1 MRAARCASTAADSGV
16 LPSSSRALAKAGWA
30 ASRPSTISASPP
42 RIAAKSWTTGSG
54 SAAASR
60 RSSSVRSA
68 RQLVKPCSRAT
79 ARCASARRAAG
90 SARRISGSRSL
101 ASFFRN
107 SRLGRSGSSMAH
119 HLSMCPVSAGS
130 GGRWFLRR
138 YGTGGFDPSRGPCA
152 AWTAEAESTTGR
164 RQVKA
169 SCKIAGAMPHL
180 VCGCCHGSTA
190 APIGLVS
197 PRGSRRAAGAAHGR
211 PTAEASRPTP
221 NPGVQGYSPPPPPVS
236 PIKGLIDFHTPPP
249 PAIFGRAIDDD
260 ELAALAASRQMEA
273 IVFKNHVTH
282 TADRAWLVRKHV
294 PGIKVFGGITL
305 NRAVGGLNPQAVE
318 WMWRMQGGYG
328 RVVWFPTFD
337 ADNHVR
343 KSGTAPSGL
352 RVVDEGGAALPVVRD
367 ILRIC
372 AAQQLVVHTGHAS
385 AEEALAL
392 IEAAREEGCDRIV
405 VTHAQFD
412 VVDMNE
418 AQMKKAASMG
428 AKMELCALGMLV
440 GPEAALEWMR
450 HSPRVP
456 LAETAKC
463 IRGVGARHF
472 VLGTD
477 LGQSGNPTPAD
488 GLQMFVAGLQAEGVS
503 RDEIETMGREV
514 PGALLMG

>member
-1 MRAARCASTAADSGV
+1 
-16 LPSSSRALAKAGWA
+16 
-30 ASRPSTISASPP
+30 
-42 RIAAKSWTTGSG
+42 
-54 SAAASR
+54 
-60 RSSSVRSA
+60 
-68 RQLVKPCSRAT
+68 
-79 ARCASARRAAG
+79 
-90 SARRISGSRSL
+90 
-101 ASFFRN
+101 
-107 SRLGRSGSSMAH
+107 
-119 HLSMCPVSAGS
+119 
-130 GGRWFLRR
+130 
-138 YGTGGFDPSRGPCA
+138 
-152 AWTAEAESTTGR
+152 
-164 RQVKA
+164 
-169 SCKIAGAMPHL
+169 MPHL

-197 PRGSRRAAGAAHGR
+197 PRGSRRASGGAHGR
-211 PTAEASRPTP
+211 PTAEAPRATP

-236 PIKGLIDFHTPPP
+236 PIKGLIDFHTHAAPD
-249 PAIFGRAIDDD
+249 IFGRAIDDD

-352 RVVDEGGAALPVVRD
+352 RVVDGRGQVLPEARA
-367 ILRIC
+367 IFKIC
-372 AAQQLVVHTGHAS
+372 AAQRLVVQTGHAS

-392 IEAAREEGCDRIV
+392 IEAAREEGCDRVV

-412 VVDMNE
+412 VVDLSL
-418 AQMKKAASMG
+418 AQMKKAAAMG
-428 AKMELCALGMLV
+428 GKMELCALLMLT
-440 GPEAALEWMR
+440 GPDSPLEWMR
-450 HSPRVP
+450 HAPRIP
-456 LAETAKC
+456 LADTAARIKA
-463 IRGVGARHF
+463 VGAQHF

-477 LGQSGNPTPAD
+477 LGQTGNPTPAD
-488 GLQMFVAGLQAEGVS
+488 GLQMFVTGLLANGITREA
-503 RDEIETMGREV
+503 IELMGRET